1 MESDRDTVVP
11 EVESESESG
20 SESESE
26 TVSERPATS
35 LESGPESE
43 SGAEVV
49 VEEEPSEETEGSEGS
64 VGQSRGL
71 RWDEL
76 DDEGDDS
83 ISINVEDSETEP
95 DPTEPV
101 TEPNL
106 SGEPSLA
113 SVDGGESLSMLGP
126 MEEGIPL
133 PELEGRSL
141 PSIMRLAGSVGPAGW
156 SPLLFTLVREALT
169 GVLVV
174 DCVAARYWVYFREGF
189 PVHLLRRPAASN
201 NIFEQIATEHRLL
214 EPDVARRCRYL
225 AQVTARPYISVV
237 ARLGLLDEYQNR
249 RVRQQAASRELA
261 EMLTQVHGSYRFFAM
276 PEIRSLFHHAPAA
289 MVAALIRGAV
299 ASHGELSEDRA
310 LDLLRRHGGEYAY
323 ATALGRQLRE
333 QFGLDKEGQRLLR
346 KLFDRDMI
354 LRAVAQSESGEALPL
369 MRLVLA
375 LYDLGLLE
383 LGSEK
388 AGESRDRGLAISTLK
403 ALQGRLSMDLFALI
417 GCHWSDDEREIERA
431 LKKAREM
438 VTAVPPLEGEPAEV
452 TTARTEVDLALEKAA
467 TCLLSSGPRRA
478 YRDQLVEPRTRRLAS
493 AQLAMEGAIFRRL
506 ALKPDA
512 RARLMMVLELDPGGA
527 GSAERTERVRKQL
540 QRLS

>member
-1 MESDRDTVVP
+1 
-11 EVESESESG
+11 
-20 SESESE
+20 
-26 TVSERPATS
+26 
-35 LESGPESE
+35 
-43 SGAEVV
+43 
-49 VEEEPSEETEGSEGS
+49 
-64 VGQSRGL
+64 
-71 RWDEL
+71 
-76 DDEGDDS
+76 
-83 ISINVEDSETEP
+83 
-95 DPTEPV
+95 
-101 TEPNL
+101 PNL